1 MQEKRAKSDILP
13 LFQRIQ
19 QIELLNYLAL
29 DVVDVAV
36 ELDEQLSVLDELHS
50 LLAINGVV
58 NRGCG
63 TCDS

>member
-29 DVVDVAV
+29 NVVDVAV
-36 ELDEQLSVLDELHS
+36 ELDEELAILDELHS
-50 LLAINGVV
+50 LLRINGVGEKEPQRV
-58 NRGCG
+58 Y
-63 TCDS
+63 